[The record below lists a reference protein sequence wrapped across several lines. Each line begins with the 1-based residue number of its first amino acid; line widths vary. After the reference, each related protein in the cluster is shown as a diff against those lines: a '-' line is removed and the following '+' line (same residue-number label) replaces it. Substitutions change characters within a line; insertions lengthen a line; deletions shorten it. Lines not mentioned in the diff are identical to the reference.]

1 MQQHKLVFAA
11 LTLCLVQNLRL
22 WNGTLSYHYWQKPGV
37 LRLTKVFIFNV
48 TNPEGFLNQNE
59 KPRLEEIGPFVYR

>member
-1 MQQHKLVFAA
+1 MIYKFHLQLLLLLF
-11 LTLCLVQNLRL
+11 QNLKL

-48 TNPEGFLNQNE
+48 TNPDGFLHNGE
-59 KPRLEEIGPFVYR
+59 KPKLQEIGPFVYK